1 MVTSLTLHKMSCRVT
16 SEGRP
21 ASQCRPPRRSSRDRS
36 ACTGEDVAT
45 PRHAAQ
51 RRPTAREHEMTKKL
65 PKSAAHREA
74 NASTPDGDPP
84 AGDPEL
90 AALVRRDSPKDLG
103 DPELAALV
111 RPHAPVDPSPT
122 SEPGID
128 ADTVLFPVAAV
139 TEDAP

>member
-1 MVTSLTLHKMSCRVT
+1 MVTTLTLHKRSCRVT

-84 AGDPEL
+84 AGEPELAASEAPAGDPEL

-111 RPHAPVDPSPT
+111 RPHAPV
-122 SEPGID
+122 
-128 ADTVLFPVAAV
+128 
-139 TEDAP
+139 